1 MRSRLTALVVALA
14 LAAAGLVLAQ
24 SAEEKPGAR
33 PVLPAALASRL
44 GGDLPEVVW
53 MGLHPTRN
61 DGAWVLLEGQWT
73 LVTGFPADA
82 RAEVK
87 KARKRPAETPPV
99 PLPDAGVALH
109 VVSFCSDLSRGCG
122 SVRAKDPI

>member
-1 MRSRLTALVVALA
+1 MRSSGTALVVALA
-14 LAAAGLVLAQ
+14 LVGAGFVSSQ
-24 SAEEKPGAR
+24 SPEEKPAAR
-33 PVLPAALASRL
+33 PTLPAALASRL
-44 GGDLPEVVW
+44 GGDLPEVIW

-87 KARKRPAETPPV
+87 KARKRPSETPPV
-99 PLPDAGVALH
+99 RPPEVGVTLH
-109 VVSFCSDLSRGCG
+109 VVSFER
-122 SVRAKDPI
+122 P

>member
-1 MRSRLTALVVALA
+1 MRSPGTALVVALA
-14 LAAAGLVLAQ
+14 LVVTGFVLAQ
-24 SAEEKPGAR
+24 SPDEKPAVR
-33 PVLPAALASRL
+33 PTLPAALAQRL

-53 MGLHPTRN
+53 IGLHPKRN

-87 KARKRPAETPPV
+87 EARKRPSETPPV
-99 PLPDAGVALH
+99 PPPDVGVTLH
-109 VVSFCSDLSRGCG
+109 VVSFDR
-122 SVRAKDPI
+122 P